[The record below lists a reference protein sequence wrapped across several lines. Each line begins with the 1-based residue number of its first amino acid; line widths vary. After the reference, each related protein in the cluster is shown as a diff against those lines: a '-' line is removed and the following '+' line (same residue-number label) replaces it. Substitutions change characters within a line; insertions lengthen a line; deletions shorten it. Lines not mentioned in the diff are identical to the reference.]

1 MRPFGCLVT
10 IFNTLDPL
18 GKFDRKADEGSL
30 VGYSVSSKAF
40 RVFNSRTRIVQET
53 LHINFLAN
61 KPNVAGSGPTW
72 LFDIDTLTKTMNY
85 QPVTAGNQS
94 NPSAGVQEKF
104 DVEKAGED
112 NVQQYV
118 LFPVWSSGST
128 ILRTLMMILPLEHD
142 DKTKREAKGK
152 SPFESLTV
160 PAVGQISTNSTNTF
174 SATGPSN
181 AVVNPTHRKSSYV
194 NTSQYPDDPNMP
206 ELEDITYSD
215 DEEDVGANA
224 NFINLETTITVSLI
238 PTTRVHKDHLV
249 TQIIDDLS

>member
-1 MRPFGCLVT
+1 MRPFGCPVT

-72 LFDIDTLTKTMNY
+72 LFDIDTLTKTIDY

-104 DVEKAGED
+104 DVKKAGED

-128 ILRTLMMILPLEHD
+128 ILGTLMMILPLEVRSLSL
-142 DKTKREAKGK
+142 KK
-152 SPFESLTV
+152 ESL
-160 PAVGQISTNSTNTF
+160 
-174 SATGPSN
+174 
-181 AVVNPTHRKSSYV
+181 K
-194 NTSQYPDDPNMP
+194 
-206 ELEDITYSD
+206 LEDITYSD
-215 DEEDVGANA
+215 DKEDVGAEA

-249 TQIIDDLS
+249 TQIIDGKRAIGTKWVFKNKKDERGIVVRNKARLVAQGHTQEEGIDYEEFFAPVARI